1 MKKRAL
7 LQIRLSSRQKRQL
20 EKLAKQADS
29 NKSEIIRRLI
39 KEAVEKTQTQYN
51 ERNFM

>member
-7 LQIRLSSRQKRQL
+7 LQIRISTTQKRQL

-29 NKSEIIRRLI
+29 NKSEIIRSLI
-39 KEAVEKTQTQYN
+39 KEAVEKSQSQYN
-51 ERNFM
+51 ERNFL